1 MRGLLAFLVL
11 VGVSTWVHWL
21 LVSQLEA
28 RSISVRTFMLGT
40 AATAGIVPLWLVVVA
55 GVDMGAPVL
64 ILSTIALVIGALLG
78 SWIFVRYLL
87 PKAD

>member
-1 MRGLLAFLVL
+1 
-11 VGVSTWVHWL
+11 
-21 LVSQLEA
+21 
-28 RSISVRTFMLGT
+28 MLGT